1 MASRCYFLTLQG
13 HEDDPAKMSERE
25 AMEADARWTAE
36 ELARER
42 ERRIAAEA
50 KEQQASDELA
60 KERERAARLEKELT
74 LVQTQLSVF
83 LESDIR
89 QD

>member
-1 MASRCYFLTLQG
+1 
-13 HEDDPAKMSERE
+13 MSERE
-25 AMEADARWTAE
+25 AIEADARWTAE